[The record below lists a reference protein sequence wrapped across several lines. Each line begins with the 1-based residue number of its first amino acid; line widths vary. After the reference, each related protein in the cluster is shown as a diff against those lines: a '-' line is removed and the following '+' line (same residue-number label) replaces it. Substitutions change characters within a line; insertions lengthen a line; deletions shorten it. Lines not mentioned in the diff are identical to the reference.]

1 MYVAIAG
8 ASGYTGAEL
17 LRILSRYKDIEIN
30 QITSRQYAGKTLKD
44 VFPVFTKSKYENLI
58 FREDLDFSLS
68 DIYFLCLPHEG
79 SLELVKQLYDNGK
92 IVIDLSAA
100 YRIKKSEIYK
110 EFYGFEH
117 NYPQLLEEAVYGL
130 PEIYRDKI
138 KNAKIVAN
146 PGCYPTATLLGLYP
160 LIKNNLLNQNNSVIV
175 NALSGISGAGRHLK
189 EDFMYPESYSNVYAY
204 NITKHRH
211 TPEMEDV
218 IESLSKKKI
227 SIRFTP
233 HIIPISRGMLSTIN
247 VFIDISKKDLKDLYY
262 DTYKNEYFIR
272 LQDRPSRV
280 KEVIGTNFCDI
291 YVDYDE
297 KNKIAVITSAI
308 DNLSKGASSQAVQ
321 NLNIILNKPENYCLE
336 NLPLF
341 PW

>member
-30 QITSRQYAGKTLKD
+30 QITSRQYTGKTLKD
-44 VFPVFTKSKYENLI
+44 VFPVFTKSKYENLT
-58 FREDLDFSLS
+58 FKENLDLSIS
-68 DIYFLCLPHEG
+68 DIYFLCLPHEA

-92 IVIDLSAA
+92 IIIDLSAA

-138 KNAKIVAN
+138 KTAKIVAN

-218 IESLSKKKI
+218 IENVSKKKI

-247 VFIDISKKDLKDLYY
+247 VFIEISKKDLKELYY

-341 PW
+341 P